1 MGAKGITTAEECHV
15 VNIIPPL
22 GSAAA
27 TADSDVFSMRDYA
40 HATIILAV
48 GTQAGSFTA
57 KLYEC
62 DNFTPSNAVAIA
74 TRVYKEETA
83 AGDTL
88 GAKVA
93 VTAAAGVDTAAAN
106 NIMYVFEIDA
116 DELSDGYPCL
126 QLKLSGLDNT
136 TYLSAIAILSGA
148 RYGSVESPT
157 EIA

>member
-1 MGAKGITTAEECHV
+1 MSKGFNVANEGHV
-15 VNIIPPL
+15 VNIIPPF

-27 TADSDVFSMRDYA
+27 TKDSDVFSLRNYA
-40 HATIILAV
+40 HATIVLQV
-48 GTQAGSFTA
+48 GAQAGAFNA

-62 DNFTPSNAVAIA
+62 DDFTPSNQTAIA

-83 AGDTL
+83 LGDTL

-93 VTAAAGVDTAAAN
+93 VTAAAGLDTPATD
-106 NIMYVFEIDA
+106 NIMYVFEVDA

-136 TYLSAIAILSGA
+136 TYISAIAILSGA
-148 RYGSVESPT
+148 RYASDQSAT
-157 EIA
+157 EIV